1 MTDAQTGGTASLA
14 AREDIV
20 FRDGTPED
28 RDALVVL
35 GRKSF
40 DAAFGH
46 LYAEEDLSA
55 FLHSAHSPE
64 AVARQLADRS
74 VAYRLAFRGRK
85 LVGYCKIVEGA
96 QFGDHSAARR
106 PVALSQLY
114 TDPATTGQG
123 IGSQLMEWAVKE
135 AKSRRGD
142 ALQLSVWAENHA
154 AQRFYAR
161 HGFAKIAD
169 IEFWVGN
176 HRDEEWLLE
185 RPL

>member
-1 MTDAQTGGTASLA
+1 MTDAQTGGAASLA
-14 AREDIV
+14 TKDDIV
-20 FRDGTPED
+20 FRDGTPDD

-46 LYAEEDLSA
+46 LYSEDNLSA
-55 FLHSAHSPE
+55 FLQSAHSPE
-64 AVARQLADRS
+64 TVARQLADRA
-74 VAYRLAFRGRK
+74 VAYRLAFRGPK

-96 QFGDHSAARR
+96 QFGDHSPAKR

-114 TDPATTGQG
+114 TDPAATGQG
-123 IGSQLMEWAVKE
+123 IGGMLMDWAVKE
-135 AKSRRGD
+135 AQARRGD
-142 ALQLSVWAENHA
+142 ALQLSVWAENRA
-154 AQRFYAR
+154 AHRFYAR

-169 IEFWVGN
+169 IEFWVGH